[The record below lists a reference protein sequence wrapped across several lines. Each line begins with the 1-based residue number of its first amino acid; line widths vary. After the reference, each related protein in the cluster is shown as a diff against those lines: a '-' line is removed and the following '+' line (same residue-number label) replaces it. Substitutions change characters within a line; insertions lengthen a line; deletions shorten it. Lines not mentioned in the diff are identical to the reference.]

1 MCVGDR
7 IDMRGFTWTYN
18 TKLSFL
24 QKYKSLHRQQKKHK
38 VSLSNIF
45 PNSVVKNNC
54 GTFFTGPKTIL
65 LPLGFLCNLCW
76 ANRADPSVDPEVS
89 VGTISFPLC
98 KIILF
103 FFFPPVKKTMPF
115 LNIHLLDTFFFFT
128 SSNFACFVFSLFQL
142 LESWRSQFQVRKSQL
157 PF

>member
-65 LPLGFLCNLCW
+65 LPLGFLCSLCW

-103 FFFPPVKKTMPF
+103 FFSPCEKDHAFFKHSF
-115 LNIHLLDTFFFFT
+115 IRYIFFFY
-128 SSNFACFVFSLFQL
+128 Q
-142 LESWRSQFQVRKSQL
+142 Q
-157 PF
+157 